1 MLHSLGHSFAKL
13 ALGALAVAALGGCAT
28 QRATDTTLY
37 QDLGGKEGIAAI
49 VEGMLINTA
58 EDERVAATFAA
69 SNLVRLRRLLEEQFC
84 NVADGPCEYTGF
96 SMRESHRGMVVTETE
111 FNATVEALV
120 DAMNDLDVAQTTQ
133 NRLLARLAPLQAEIV
148 YQ

>member
-1 MLHSLGHSFAKL
+1 MLHSFRHSLAKL
-13 ALGALAVAALGGCAT
+13 ALGTLAVAALGACAT
-28 QRATDTTLY
+28 QRAPDTTLY

-84 NVADGPCEYTGF
+84 NVTDGPCEYTGF

>member
-1 MLHSLGHSFAKL
+1 MLHSFQRSLARFAL
-13 ALGALAVAALGGCAT
+13 SALAAAALGGCAT
-28 QRATDTTLY
+28 QRHAETTLY

-49 VEGMLINTA
+49 VEAMLINTA

-69 SNLVRLRRLLEEQFC
+69 ANLVRLRRLLEEQFC
-84 NVADGPCEYTGF
+84 NVTDGPCEYTGF

-120 DAMNDLDVAQTTQ
+120 DAMDELRVAQTTQ

>member
-1 MLHSLGHSFAKL
+1 MPHSFRRSL
-13 ALGALAVAALGGCAT
+13 AGVVLGAFVAVALGGCAA
-28 QRATDTTLY
+28 QRHRETTLY

-49 VEGMLINTA
+49 VEAMLINTA
-58 EDERVAATFAA
+58 EDERVASTFAA
-69 SNLVRLRRLLEEQFC
+69 ANLVRLRRLLEEQFC
-84 NVADGPCEYTGF
+84 NVTDGPCEYTGF

-148 YQ
+148 YK